1 MKIFITGLAGFLG
14 SNLGIRLANRGHEI
28 YGNDNLIGGYKD
40 NIDKRFKF
48 YEADCCDL
56 DKMTNI
62 IPKDTNVLFH
72 CAATA
77 YEGLSVFSPH
87 FVTKNIYDATVS
99 TVTASIKQKVK
110 KFIFCSSMARYG
122 DQVSPFKEEMLP
134 KPEDPYGFAKA
145 ASEDIVKNLCN
156 THNVDWTILV
166 PHNIVGP
173 RQKYNDPYRNV
184 MSIFINKMIQ
194 NEQVYIYGD
203 GSQKR
208 CFSYIDDCLDSME
221 KCISLKETSKQIIN
235 IGPDEEVITIRELAE
250 LCANEVGHNKEPI
263 FVAGRPQEV
272 KFATCS
278 SDKAKKLL
286 GYKTN
291 FTLKESIKKTYE
303 YIKKNG
309 AKKFEY
315 HIDLEINNELTP
327 ETWKKKLI

>member
-14 SNLGIRLANRGHEI
+14 SNLGVRLANKGHEI

-40 NIDKRFKF
+40 NIDKRFRF
-48 YEADCCDL
+48 FESDCCDL
-56 DKMTNI
+56 EKMASI
-62 IPKDTNVLFH
+62 IPKETDVLFH

-87 FVTKNIYDATVS
+87 FITKNIYDATVC

-122 DQVSPFKEEMLP
+122 NQISPFEEDMP
-134 KPEDPYGFAKA
+134 PSPEDPYGFAKA
-145 ASEDIVKNLCN
+145 ASEDIIKNLCN
-156 THNVDWTILV
+156 THGVDWTILV

-173 RQKYNDPYRNV
+173 RQKYDDPYRNV
-184 MSIFINKMIQ
+184 MSIFLNKMIQ
-194 NEQVYIYGD
+194 NEQIYIYGD
-203 GSQKR
+203 GSQQR
-208 CFSYIDDCLDSME
+208 CFSYIDDCLDCME
-221 KCISLKETSKQIIN
+221 KCITLKETSKQIIN
-235 IGPDEEVITIRELAE
+235 IGPDEEVVTIKELAE

-263 FVAGRPQEV
+263 FVADRPQEV

-291 FTLKESIKKTYE
+291 FTLKESIQKTYE
-303 YIKKNG
+303 YIKKKG
-309 AKKFEY
+309 PKKFKY
-315 HIDLEINNELTP
+315 HIKLEINNELTP
-327 ETWKKKLI
+327 NTWKKKLI

>member
-14 SNLGIRLANRGHEI
+14 SNLGIRLANQGHEI

-48 YEADCCDL
+48 FESDCCDL
-56 DKMTNI
+56 EKMANI
-62 IPKDTNVLFH
+62 IPKDTDILFH

-77 YEGLSVFSPH
+77 YEGLSVFSPD
-87 FVTKNIYDATVS
+87 FITKNIYGATVS

-122 DQVSPFKEEMLP
+122 NQVSPFKEDMPP

-173 RQKYNDPYRNV
+173 RQKYDDPYRNV
-184 MSIFINKMIQ
+184 MSIFLNKMIQ

-203 GSQKR
+203 GSQQR
-208 CFSYIDDCLDSME
+208 CFSYVDDCLDCME
-221 KCISLKETSKQIIN
+221 KCITLKKTSKQIIN
-235 IGPDEEVITIRELAE
+235 IGPDEEIVTIKELAE

-291 FTLKESIKKTYE
+291 FTLKESIQKTYQ
-303 YIKKNG
+303 YIKKKG
-309 AKKFEY
+309 AKKFNY
-315 HIDLEINNELTP
+315 HIKLEINNELTP
-327 ETWKKKLI
+327 NTWKKKLI